1 VLDTGLGEALATL
14 AAGSAIPVT
23 INAEVPADRPGR
35 PSPAIET
42 IAYFCA
48 AELLTNA
55 IKHSRA
61 NKIEVSADIV
71 PSDRGRVLRLEV
83 SDDGIGGAGLGSGS
97 GLTGL
102 QRRVGTVDGQ
112 LQVDS
117 PAGGPTE
124 ITVEL
129 PMTA

>member
-1 VLDTGLGEALATL
+1 
-14 AAGSAIPVT
+14 
-23 INAEVPADRPGR
+23 
-35 PSPAIET
+35 
-42 IAYFCA
+42 
-48 AELLTNA
+48 
-55 IKHSRA
+55 
-61 NKIEVSADIV
+61 
-71 PSDRGRVLRLEV
+71 VLRLQV

>member
-1 VLDTGLGEALATL
+1 MQLRADV
-14 AAGSAIPVT
+14 PV
-23 INAEVPADRPGR
+23 RPTE
-35 PSPAIET
+35 AIET

-61 NKIEVSADIV
+61 NKIEITADIA
-71 PSDRGRVLRLEV
+71 PSDRGRVLRMRV
-83 SDDGIGGAGLGSGS
+83 SDDGTGGAELGAGS
-97 GLTGL
+97 GLAGL

-117 PAGGPTE
+117 PPGGPTE